1 MGETVTELS
10 SEVASLLRCDSLEVA
25 PALLGAVI
33 AVSDSHGRVEIRLT
47 EVED

>member
-10 SEVASLLRCDSLEVA
+10 FEVASLLRCDSLEVA

-33 AVSDSHGRVEIRLT
+33 AVERLARARR
-47 EVED
+47 DPP